1 MFEKQE
7 ESGNNP
13 LDDKELVYSVTD
25 IAMWMLVFIAQNVE
39 EGSLDDSQVTFNAAN
54 LLDVLELF
62 IAYVDRHEDINLN
75 ELMESVDIDLQATIM
90 DSETP
95 RIH

>member
-7 ESGNNP
+7 ENGDNP
-13 LDDKELVYSVTD
+13 LDDKELIYSVTD

-39 EGSLDDSQVTFNAAN
+39 EGNLDSSQVTFNAAN

-62 IAYVDRHEDINLN
+62 IAYVDRHENINLN
-75 ELMESVDIDLQATIM
+75 ELMESVDTDLQATFV
-90 DSETP
+90 DPETP
-95 RIH
+95 KIH